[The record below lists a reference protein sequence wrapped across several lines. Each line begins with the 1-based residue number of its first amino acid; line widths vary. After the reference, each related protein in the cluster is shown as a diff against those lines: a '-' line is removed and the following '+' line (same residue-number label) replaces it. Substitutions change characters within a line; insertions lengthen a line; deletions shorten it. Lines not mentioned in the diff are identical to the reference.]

1 MMRNGVS
8 RYMMT
13 GNNRLFVGIFERQG
27 NSVYGS
33 SKREVMGGFKMTGIL
48 MAAIITIT
56 LALVFYTIGVWSEHR
71 SKQLKKIHLIFF
83 WLGLCMDT
91 TGTILMGQ
99 IAEQPI
105 FSGKLSLHG
114 ITGMLAIILMI
125 VHAIWATIV
134 LVKNNEDSAKNFHR
148 LSIAVWAIWLVPYIL
163 GMMIGMR

>member
-1 MMRNGVS
+1 
-8 RYMMT
+8 
-13 GNNRLFVGIFERQG
+13 
-27 NSVYGS
+27 
-33 SKREVMGGFKMTGIL
+33 MTGIL

-99 IAEQPI
+99 IAEQPML
-105 FSGKLSLHG
+105 SGKLSLHG
-114 ITGMLAIILMI
+114 VTGMLAIILMI

-148 LSIAVWAIWLVPYIL
+148 LSIVVWAIWLVPYIL